1 MLSQDKLQDFVAML
15 AADGEPGLAAG
26 IYADGQ
32 LVSAATAGCA
42 VIEHGVPVTEH
53 TAFDIASVSK
63 HLTSACLLL
72 LARDG
77 LVDLDADLRA
87 ALPEL
92 RLTQPVTLRQCL
104 THTAGLRDY
113 FALCD
118 IAGLPVLGITE
129 DRFADLVTGQAELDF
144 PAGSAFSYSNTGY
157 ALAAVLVRRVTGSG
171 LARFARERVFGPLG
185 MTATHFRADV
195 SLLVP
200 RLAAGYVAGSAGR
213 AGQPGSGFRRYDVTE
228 EVVGDGAIVT
238 TLADLAAWHSF
249 MVTGDV
255 LGADI
260 RDGLLARQVLTDGTQ
275 IGYAL
280 GLEAIDV
287 AGHAA
292 WWHSGSWAGYRA
304 AVIYLPGQ
312 RAGVSVLANR
322 NDRYA
327 SHIALAVARALLAGD
342 HPAAHYQALAGI
354 PAPAEQAEAGARE
367 LAGLWHEPDQDVFLR
382 FEADAG
388 HLVLREH
395 GDEHRFA
402 LATDG
407 SWHGTGPA
415 AGGTYTAAGGT
426 LVAGWGLSARP
437 EGRYQ
442 RAEPA
447 AGGPSARPG
456 PAGIFRNEEL
466 RAYAELKAGESGAL
480 TAVIG
485 LAAPRRLRP
494 AGDGVWRAAGRAEAA
509 GGASAAGVPAAGGA
523 SAAGVPAADEQEAGP
538 AEISASEGGP
548 LTVRLT
554 QDASALLVSVPGAH
568 WVRFDRVADAPA
580 DRGVMRG
587 LRRLRRAG
595 RLGRMPGQRT

>member
-1 MLSQDKLQDFVAML
+1 MLSPDQLQDFVATL
-15 AADGEPGLAAG
+15 AADGEPGLAVG
-26 IYADGQ
+26 VYTGGQ

-42 VIEHGVPVTEH
+42 VIEHAVPVTEH

-77 LVDLDADLRA
+77 LADLDADLRTV
-87 ALPEL
+87 LPEL
-92 RLTQPVTLRQCL
+92 RLTRPVTLRQGL

-129 DRFADLVTGQAELDF
+129 DRFADLVAGQADLDF

-157 ALAAVLVRRVTGSG
+157 ALAAVFVRRVTGSG
-171 LARFARERVFGPLG
+171 LARFASERLFGPLG
-185 MTATHFRADV
+185 MTATHFREDV

-200 RLAAGYVAGSAGR
+200 RLAAGYVAAPASH
-213 AGQPGSGFRRYDVTE
+213 AGQQGTAFRRCDVTE

-249 MVTGDV
+249 MATGAV
-255 LGADI
+255 LGADV
-260 RDGLLARQVLTDGTQ
+260 RDRLLARQVLTDGTE

-280 GLEAIDV
+280 GLESIDV
-287 AGHAA
+287 GGNSA

-327 SHIALAVARALLAGD
+327 SYVALAVASALAAGD
-342 HPAAHYQALAGI
+342 DPASRYRALAGR
-354 PAPAEQAEAGARE
+354 PAPAEQAGAEARG
-367 LAGLWHEPDQDVFLR
+367 LAGLWHEPDQDVFVE

-388 HLVLREH
+388 QLVLREH
-395 GDEHRFA
+395 GDEQRFE

-415 AGGTYTAAGGT
+415 AGGTYTAADGT

-437 EGRYQ
+437 QGRYL
-442 RAEPA
+442 RAGPA
-447 AGGPSARPG
+447 PGGPSPLPV

-480 TAVIG
+480 TVVIG
-485 LAAPRRLRP
+485 LAAPRRLGRP
-494 AGDGVWRAAGRAEAA
+494 GTAS
-509 GGASAAGVPAAGGA
+509 GAVPAAA
-523 SAAGVPAADEQEAGP
+523 TRTMPRPPVIPK
-538 AEISASEGGP
+538 
-548 LTVRLT
+548 
-554 QDASALLVSVPGAH
+554 PG
-568 WVRFDRVADAPA
+568 R
-580 DRGVMRG
+580 
-587 LRRLRRAG
+587 
-595 RLGRMPGQRT
+595 

>member
-1 MLSQDKLQDFVAML
+1 MRLGV
-15 AADGEPGLAAG
+15 
-26 IYADGQ
+26 YADGQ
-32 LVSAATAGCA
+32 LVSSATAGCA
-42 VIEHGVPVTEH
+42 VIEHAVPVTEH

-92 RLTQPVTLRQCL
+92 RLTRPVTLRQCL

-118 IAGLPVLGITE
+118 IAGLPVLGITQ
-129 DRFADLVTGQAELDF
+129 DRFADLVAGQAELDF

-157 ALAAVLVRRVTGSG
+157 ALAAILVRRVTGSG

-185 MTATHFRADV
+185 MTATHYREDV

-200 RLAAGYVAGSAGR
+200 RLAAGYVAAPASPADQQGGA
-213 AGQPGSGFRRYDVTE
+213 FRRCDVTE

-249 MVTGDV
+249 MAAGAV

-260 RDGLLARQVLTDGTQ
+260 RDGLLARQVLTDGTE

-280 GLEAIDV
+280 GLESIDV
-287 AGHAA
+287 GGNPA

-304 AVIYLPGQ
+304 AVIYLPGL

-327 SHIALAVARALLAGD
+327 SHVALAVAGALVAGDDPAARYRALG
-342 HPAAHYQALAGI
+342 GV
-354 PAPAEQAEAGARE
+354 PAPAERAEAGARG

-388 HLVLREH
+388 HLVVLEH
-395 GDEHRFA
+395 GDEQRFM
-402 LATDG
+402 LAADG
-407 SWHGTGPA
+407 GWHGVGPA
-415 AGGTYTAAGGT
+415 AGRTYTAAGGA
-426 LVAGWGLSARP
+426 LIAGWGLSARP
-437 EGRYQ
+437 EGRYR

-447 AGGPSARPG
+447 REGSSSLPV

-466 RAYAELKAGESGAL
+466 RAYAELKAGESGTL

-485 LAAPRRLRP
+485 LAAPRR
-494 AGDGVWRAAGRAEAA
+494 
-509 GGASAAGVPAAGGA
+509 
-523 SAAGVPAADEQEAGP
+523 
-538 AEISASEGGP
+538 
-548 LTVRLT
+548 
-554 QDASALLVSVPGAH
+554 
-568 WVRFDRVADAPA
+568 
-580 DRGVMRG
+580 
-587 LRRLRRAG
+587 
-595 RLGRMPGQRT
+595 

>member
-1 MLSQDKLQDFVAML
+1 MLSPDQLQDFVGTL
-15 AADGEPGLAAG
+15 AADGEPGLAVGVYAG
-26 IYADGQ
+26 GQ
-32 LVSAATAGCA
+32 LASSATAGCA
-42 VIEHGVPVTEH
+42 VIEHAVPVTEH

-77 LVDLDADLRA
+77 LADLDADLRTV
-87 ALPEL
+87 LPEL
-92 RLTQPVTLRQCL
+92 RLTRPVTLRQCL

-118 IAGLPVLGITE
+118 IAGLPVLGITQ
-129 DRFADLVTGQAELDF
+129 DRFADLVAGQADLDF

-157 ALAAVLVRRVTGSG
+157 ALAAVVVQRVTGSG
-171 LARFARERVFGPLG
+171 LAQFASERLFGPLG
-185 MTATHFRADV
+185 MTATHFREDV
-195 SLLVP
+195 SLLVSH
-200 RLAAGYVAGSAGR
+200 LAAGYLAAPASPARPASPASPASRAGR
-213 AGQPGSGFRRYDVTE
+213 QAPAFRRCDVTE

-249 MVTGDV
+249 MVTGEV

-280 GLEAIDV
+280 GLESIDV
-287 AGHAA
+287 GGNSA

-327 SHIALAVARALLAGD
+327 SHVALAVASALVGGD
-342 HPAAHYQALAGI
+342 DPAARYQALGGP
-354 PAPAEQAEAGARE
+354 PAPAEQAATGARG
-367 LAGLWHEPDQDVFLR
+367 LAGLWHEPDQDVFVE

-388 HLVLREH
+388 SLVLREP
-395 GDEHRFA
+395 GDEQRFA
-402 LATDG
+402 LAADG
-407 SWHGTGPA
+407 SWHGTGLA
-415 AGGTYTAAGGT
+415 AGETYTPADGM

-437 EGRYQ
+437 QGRYL
-442 RAEPA
+442 RAVPA
-447 AGGPSARPG
+447 AAGPSPLPV

-466 RAYAELKAGESGAL
+466 RAYAELKAGESGVL
-480 TAVIG
+480 TVVIG
-485 LAAPRRLRP
+485 LAAARRLQP
-494 AGDGVWRAAGRAEAA
+494 AGDGVWRSAGQRRA
-509 GGASAAGVPAAGGA
+509 GGERCPAASGPAASGPAASGPAAGNA
-523 SAAGVPAADEQEAGP
+523 AAGDP
-538 AEISASEGGP
+538 EGGP

-554 QDASALLVSVPGAH
+554 EDAAALLVSVPGAH
-568 WVRFDRVADAPA
+568 HVRFDRVPGAAA
-580 DRGVMRG
+580 DRGVLRG
-587 LRRLRRAG
+587 LRGAR
-595 RLGRMPGQRT
+595 

>member
-1 MLSQDKLQDFVAML
+1 ML

-26 IYADGQ
+26 VYAGGQ
-32 LVSAATAGCA
+32 LASFATAGYA
-42 VIEHGVPVTEH
+42 VIEHAVPVTEH
-53 TAFDIASVSK
+53 TAFDLASVSK

-77 LVDLDADLRA
+77 LVDLDADLRI

-92 RLTQPVTLRQCL
+92 RLTRPVTLRQCL

-129 DRFADLVTGQAELDF
+129 DRFADLVAGQAELDF

-171 LARFARERVFGPLG
+171 LARFAAERVFGPLA
-185 MTATHFRADV
+185 MAATHFRDDV

-200 RLAAGYVAGSAGR
+200 RLAAGYVAAPARR
-213 AGQPGSGFRRYDVTE
+213 AGQQAAAFRRSDVTE
-228 EVVGDGAIVT
+228 EVVGDGAVVT
-238 TLADLAAWHSF
+238 TLADLASWHSF
-249 MVTGDV
+249 MATGAV

-260 RDGLLARQVLTDGTQ
+260 RDGLLARQVLTDGSQ

-280 GLEAIDV
+280 GLESIDV
-287 AGHAA
+287 GGNSA

-304 AVIYLPGQ
+304 AVIYLPEQ

-327 SHIALAVARALLAGD
+327 SHVALAVASALVAGD
-342 HPAAHYQALAGI
+342 DPAARYQALAGLPV
-354 PAPAEQAEAGARE
+354 PAGQAEARARG
-367 LAGLWHEPDQDVFLR
+367 LAGLWYEPDQDVFLR

-395 GDEHRFA
+395 GEEQRFV

-407 SWHGTGPA
+407 RWHGTGPA
-415 AGGTYTAAGGT
+415 AGGTYTAAAGT
-426 LVAGWGLSARP
+426 LIAGWGLSARP
-437 EGRYQ
+437 EGRYR
-442 RAEPA
+442 RAAPA
-447 AGGPSARPG
+447 REGSSSLPV

-466 RAYAELKAGESGAL
+466 RAYAELQAGESGAL
-480 TAVIG
+480 TIVIG
-485 LAAPRRLRP
+485 LAAPRRLEP
-494 AGDGVWRAAGRAEAA
+494 AGDGVWRSAEPTSRKPTLRKPGR
-509 GGASAAGVPAAGGA
+509 
-523 SAAGVPAADEQEAGP
+523 
-538 AEISASEGGP
+538 
-548 LTVRLT
+548 
-554 QDASALLVSVPGAH
+554 
-568 WVRFDRVADAPA
+568 
-580 DRGVMRG
+580 
-587 LRRLRRAG
+587 
-595 RLGRMPGQRT
+595 

>member
-1 MLSQDKLQDFVAML
+1 MLSPDKLQDFIAML
-15 AADGEPGLAAG
+15 ATDGEPGLAAG
-26 IYADGQ
+26 VYADGQ
-32 LVSAATAGCA
+32 LVSSATAGCA

-53 TAFDIASVSK
+53 TAFDLASVSK

-113 FALCD
+113 FALCG
-118 IAGLPVLGITE
+118 IAGLPVLGITQ

-157 ALAAVLVRRVTGSG
+157 ALAALLVRRVTGSG
-171 LARFARERVFGPLG
+171 LAQFARERVFGPLG
-185 MTATHFRADV
+185 MTATLFREDV

-200 RLAAGYVAGSAGR
+200 RLAAGYLAGPAGAGR
-213 AGQPGSGFRRYDVTE
+213 PDPVFRRSDVTE

-249 MVTGDV
+249 MATGAV

-260 RDGLLARQVLTDGTQ
+260 RDGLLARQVLADGTP

-280 GLEAIDV
+280 GLESIDV
-287 AGHAA
+287 GGQAA

-327 SHIALAVARALLAGD
+327 SHVALAVARALVAGGD
-342 HPAAHYQALAGI
+342 PVAHYQALAGI
-354 PAPAEQAEAGARE
+354 PAPAARADAGARG
-367 LAGLWHEPDQDVFLR
+367 LAGLWHEPDQDLFLR

-395 GDEHRFA
+395 GDEQRFV

-407 SWHGTGPA
+407 SWHGTGA
-415 AGGTYTAAGGT
+415 AASGTYTADGGS
-426 LVAGWGLSARP
+426 LIAGWGLSARP
-437 EGRYQ
+437 EGRYR

-447 AGGPSARPG
+447 AEGPSSLPV

-480 TAVIG
+480 TVVIG
-485 LAAPRRLRP
+485 LAPPRRLRP
-494 AGDGVWRAAGRAEAA
+494 AGDGVWRSSGHGEEA
-509 GGASAAGVPAAGGA
+509 GGAT
-523 SAAGVPAADEQEAGP
+523 EA
-538 AEISASEGGP
+538 GP

-568 WVRFDRVADAPA
+568 HVRFDRVPDAPA
-580 DRGVMRG
+580 DRAILRG
-587 LRRLRRAG
+587 LRGAR
-595 RLGRMPGQRT
+595 

>member
-1 MLSQDKLQDFVAML
+1 MVHVSLLTVLSPDKLQDFIATL
-15 AADGEPGLAAG
+15 ATGGEPGLAVG
-26 IYADGQ
+26 VYADGQ
-32 LVSAATAGCA
+32 LVSSATAGCA
-42 VIEHGVPVTEH
+42 VPEHGVPVTEH

-72 LARDG
+72 LARDS
-77 LVDLDADLRA
+77 LVDLDADLRY

-129 DRFADLVTGQAELDF
+129 DRFADLITGQAELDF

-171 LARFARERVFGPLG
+171 LALFARERVLGPLG
-185 MTATHFRADV
+185 MTATHFREDV

-200 RLAAGYVAGSAGR
+200 RLAAGYVAAPAGG
-213 AGQPGSGFRRYDVTE
+213 AGQQRPGFRRYDVTE

-249 MVTGDV
+249 MATGAV

-260 RDGLLARQVLTDGTQ
+260 RDALLARQVLTDGTQ

-280 GLEAIDV
+280 GLESIDV
-287 AGHAA
+287 SGNVA

-327 SHIALAVARALLAGD
+327 SHVALAVASALVAAGD
-342 HPAAHYQALAGI
+342 PAAHYQALAGI
-354 PAPAEQAEAGARE
+354 PAPADQAEAQARGI
-367 LAGLWHEPDQDVFLR
+367 AGLRHEPDQDVFLR

-388 HLVLREH
+388 QLVLREH
-395 GDEHRFA
+395 GDEQRFV

-407 SWHGTGPA
+407 SWHGIGPA

-426 LVAGWGLSARP
+426 LIAGWGLSARP
-437 EGRYQ
+437 EGRYR

-447 AGGPSARPG
+447 PHGPSSLPV

-466 RAYAELKAGESGAL
+466 RAYAELTAGESGAL
-480 TAVIG
+480 TIVIG
-485 LAAPRRLRP
+485 LAPPRRLRP
-494 AGDGVWRAAGRAEAA
+494 AGDGVWRSAGRNEA
-509 GGASAAGVPAAGGA
+509 GGASTAGVSQGGV
-523 SAAGVPAADEQEAGP
+523 SDGGV
-538 AEISASEGGP
+538 SEGGS

-554 QDASALLVSVPGAH
+554 EDASALLVSVPGAH
-568 WVRFDRVADAPA
+568 HVRFDRVPDAPA
-580 DRGVMRG
+580 DRAIMRG
-587 LRRLRRAG
+587 LRGAR
-595 RLGRMPGQRT
+595 